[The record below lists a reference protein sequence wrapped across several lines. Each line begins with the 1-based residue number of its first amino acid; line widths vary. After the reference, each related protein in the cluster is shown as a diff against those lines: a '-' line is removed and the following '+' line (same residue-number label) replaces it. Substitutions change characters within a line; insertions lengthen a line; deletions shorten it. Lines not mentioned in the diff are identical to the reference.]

1 MPSNDQ
7 DLQPGEEY
15 TFLLTPSL
23 PFDPDYFE
31 TFATLCDVLIDC
43 YTRIIYLINSPEA
56 CTHGVGE
63 MFNKA
68 DDKVRKLLVTG
79 LIRDFEEASKQGI
92 RSEVAGIGKLVLGGL
107 AM

>member
-1 MPSNDQ
+1 M
-7 DLQPGEEY
+7 
-15 TFLLTPSL
+15 
-23 PFDPDYFE
+23 
-31 TFATLCDVLIDC
+31 
-43 YTRIIYLINSPEA
+43 
-56 CTHGVGE
+56 GE